1 MCVVDAY
8 ASLTYIWQMSALH
21 TVAETS
27 GSLTDAKAER
37 MTVAGRIA
45 LKNALAADPE
55 RGDMI
60 VGSGG
65 VRKLCVAGR
74 SKGKSGGYRVLTAY
88 VGPEAPVYLLAVLNK
103 GDRENFTD
111 AEVREF
117 AKLTAS
123 IKVHWQARR
132 AQPA

>member
-1 MCVVDAY
+1 M
-8 ASLTYIWQMSALH
+8 H

-27 GSLTDAKAER
+27 GFLADTKAAR
-37 MTVAGRIA
+37 MSVVNLLA
-45 LKNALAADPE
+45 LKNTLAADPE
-55 RGDMI
+55 AGDMI

-65 VRKLCVAGR
+65 VRKLRVAGR

-103 GDRENFTD
+103 SDRENFTD

-123 IKVHWQARR
+123 IKAYWQARR
-132 AQPA
+132 SRSA

>member
-1 MCVVDAY
+1 M
-8 ASLTYIWQMSALH
+8 TALH

-27 GSLTDAKAER
+27 GFLADAKAER
-37 MTVAGRIA
+37 LTAASRVA

-55 RGDMI
+55 AGDLI

-65 VRKLCVAGR
+65 VRKVRVAGR
-74 SKGKSGGYRVLTAY
+74 GKGKSGGYRVLTAY
-88 VGPEAPVYLLAVLNK
+88 VGPEAPVYLLAVLSK
-103 GDRENFTD
+103 GDRENFTE

-123 IKVHWQARR
+123 IKAHWQARR
-132 AQPA
+132 PSPAR

>member
-1 MCVVDAY
+1 M
-8 ASLTYIWQMSALH
+8 TYVALMSALH
-21 TVAETS
+21 TIAETS
-27 GSLTDAKAER
+27 GFLADAKAER
-37 MTVAGRIA
+37 MTTASRVS

-55 RGDMI
+55 AGDMI

-65 VRKLCVAGR
+65 VRKLRVAGR
-74 SKGKSGGYRVLTAY
+74 SKGKSGGYRVLIAY

-123 IKVHWQARR
+123 IKAHWQARR
-132 AQPA
+132 SRPA

>member
-1 MCVVDAY
+1 MLA
-8 ASLTYIWQMSALH
+8 MPALH

-27 GSLTDAKAER
+27 GFVADAKAER
-37 MTVAGRIA
+37 LTVASRLA
-45 LKNALAADPE
+45 LKNTLAADPE
-55 RGDMI
+55 AGDMI

-65 VRKLCVAGR
+65 VRKLRVAGR

-123 IKVHWQARR
+123 IKAHWQARR
-132 AQPA
+132 SRPA